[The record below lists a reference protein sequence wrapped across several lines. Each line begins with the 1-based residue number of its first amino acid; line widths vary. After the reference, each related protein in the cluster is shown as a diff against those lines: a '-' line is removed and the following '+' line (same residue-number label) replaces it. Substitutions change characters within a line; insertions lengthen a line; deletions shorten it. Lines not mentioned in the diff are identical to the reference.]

1 MMIGD
6 FMENDFITPTN
17 LYKGLDKEIKYDIDM
32 ALSII
37 LNTYNNSSDL
47 LVRNYIANNLFTFII
62 SIISDSDKQQ
72 EFIKLYEI
80 QEKMKCS

>member
-72 EFIKLYEI
+72 EFINLYESL
-80 QEKMKCS
+80 E

>member
-6 FMENDFITPTN
+6 FMENDFITPIN

-72 EFIKLYEI
+72 EFIKLYESL
-80 QEKMKCS
+80 E

>member
-62 SIISDSDKQQ
+62 SIISDIDKQQ
-72 EFIKLYEI
+72 EFIKLYESL
-80 QEKMKCS
+80 E

>member
-32 ALSII
+32 ALGII
-37 LNTYNNSSDL
+37 LNTYNNSNDL

-62 SIISDSDKQQ
+62 SIIYDSDKQQ
-72 EFIKLYEI
+72 EFIKLYESL
-80 QEKMKCS
+80 E

>member
-6 FMENDFITPTN
+6 FMGNDFITPTN

-37 LNTYNNSSDL
+37 LNTYNNSNDL

-72 EFIKLYEI
+72 EFIKLYESL
-80 QEKMKCS
+80 E